1 MIKTSC
7 NYRDPSSHVKD
18 GAYSKKQPYI
28 IVILSTTYSLI
39 VWKKINETEE
49 KMEMRRTEVWEENE
63 GEQSMVST
71 CFVFQRGHL
80 WL

>member
-7 NYRDPSSHVKD
+7 NDRGPSTHVKD
-18 GAYSKKQPYI
+18 GGYSKKQPYI
-28 IVILSTTYSLI
+28 IVIPSTTYSLI

-49 KMEMRRTEVWEENE
+49 KMEMRRAEVWEENE
-63 GEQSMVST
+63 REQSMFST
-71 CFVFQRGHL
+71 YSACQRGHL

>member
-7 NYRDPSSHVKD
+7 NYSDPSTHVKY
-18 GAYSKKQPYI
+18 GGYSKKDPYI

-49 KMEMRRTEVWEENE
+49 KMETRRAE
-63 GEQSMVST
+63 M
-71 CFVFQRGHL
+71 
-80 WL
+80 